1 MLVPGSAEISYKPT
15 AAHGKGLLNPSI
27 AKPGEPGL
35 VPGSMG
41 TASFLVEGRGA
52 GRALSRTAARRRIS
66 VDALERQM
74 AHVFYDHR
82 LARRLVDEAPAAYKD
97 ITAVM
102 KAQKPLTRIIRKLT
116 PILSFKGG

>member
-1 MLVPGSAEISYKPT
+1 
-15 AAHGKGLLNPSI
+15 
-27 AKPGEPGL
+27 
-35 VPGSMG
+35 MG
-41 TASFLVEGRGA
+41 TASYHVEGRGAPAALYSSSHGA
-52 GRALSRTAARRRIS
+52 GRALSRTAARHRIS
-66 VDALERQM
+66 VHALERQM

>member
-1 MLVPGSAEISYKPT
+1 
-15 AAHGKGLLNPSI
+15 
-27 AKPGEPGL
+27 
-35 VPGSMG
+35 MG
-41 TASFLVEGRGA
+41 TASFQVEGRGAPAALYSSSHGA
-52 GRALSRTAARRRIS
+52 GRALSRPAARRRIS
-66 VDALERQM
+66 VHALERLM